1 MSSSSSSSSSISST
15 SPPTINNIHTCE
27 THLSPINNI
36 SLHPPMSSINNNN
49 QKRKIVSVDALAESL
64 AQKRLK
70 QQFQEFQQPQPMQAK
85 RDDKFNI
92 KNLFKDSASSPLNGM
107 ERVAKNEHGLN
118 ISLIKNSPIPLD
130 LTKSNKKAETNFLS
144 NNNNIKT
151 KQLSQQMQIVKS
163 NETLNNKPQRTSLKH
178 QQQSSES
185 ILQSSLPSFAALNP
199 LLNQQA
205 ALAALTASLFTS
217 NAPQSSFTGNNNNS
231 NNNSCNKTNTNA
243 TSNSLAAMA
252 GALFGNP
259 SLLAAAA
266 AAMAAAAASNP
277 SSSSSGSNGNNL
289 TSSNN
294 KF

>member
-1 MSSSSSSSSSISST
+1 
-15 SPPTINNIHTCE
+15 
-27 THLSPINNI
+27 
-36 SLHPPMSSINNNN
+36 MSSINNNN
-49 QKRKIVSVDALAESL
+49 QKRKIVSVDALAECL

-70 QQFQEFQQPQPMQAK
+70 QQLQQFQQPQPMQAK

-92 KNLFKDSASSPLNGM
+92 KSLFKDSSSPLNGM
-107 ERVAKNEHGLN
+107 ARVAKNEPGLN

-130 LTKSNKKAETNFLS
+130 LTKTNKKAETYFLS

-151 KQLSQQMQIVKS
+151 KQLSQQMQTVKS
-163 NETLNNKPQRTSLKH
+163 NETLNNKPQRTNLKH

-185 ILQSSLPSFAALNP
+185 ILQSSLSSFAALNP

-231 NNNSCNKTNTNA
+231 NNNSYNKTNTNA

-266 AAMAAAAASNP
+266 AAMAAAAASN
-277 SSSSSGSNGNNL
+277 SSSSPCGSNDNNL

-294 KF
+294 NGTMSPRHF